1 MRVRKYGN
9 NLRCVP
15 EIRWRNHSFR
25 SAFSSSC
32 QRDRVSFNLDM
43 FNFVLR
49 DLSLTKGFF
58 PLKYLHRGCGSGQEK
73 CNECPHELAKQYGA
87 ISCFRDLLIELT
99 NPLRVKSRAMERP
112 KPTKPTNNKAYKRVD
127 HYSPRAETQNRGAV
141 QLPSSIKVES
151 RKKWG

>member
-1 MRVRKYGN
+1 MATTFVVYQKFDGEII
-9 NLRCVP
+9 CV
-15 EIRWRNHSFR
+15 R

-32 QRDRVSFNLDM
+32 QRDRVSFNLEM

-112 KPTKPTNNKAYKRVD
+112 KPTNVCTHDRNKFKTTKNGFARPLLRALRLPQGVFSCRTA
-127 HYSPRAETQNRGAV
+127 SPNEG
-141 QLPSSIKVES
+141 
-151 RKKWG
+151 